1 MRTSVGYLMRICTN
15 RLLPQM
21 EALFQDEEL
30 TFSQWTTLVALHDGR
45 VTTASD
51 LAYNI
56 CHDAGSLTRLIDQ
69 MVERGLV
76 LRARDDKDRRVVRLA
91 LTPRGRKLVEALAPQ
106 VMNFWNGLLAGF
118 SHARN
123 RYPDCAADPPGD
135 GHRGEDRPQIPD
147 FQRPH
152 SEKEKVMR
160 KPLAL
165 LSALMLSACVA
176 TPPTDPQIK
185 QVEQSSLGLTGA
197 PAPQMNSDWWKA
209 FNDPQL
215 DALAVQVMAGNPT
228 LAGALARLR
237 SAQAE
242 LAINK
247 AEDLPQVNLE
257 GSEQRTLFS
266 KDYIIPPPYGGTYH
280 WYGSLTGNFSWN
292 LDFWGKQAALI
303 DKARY
308 TSDATALDFEAAR
321 LMLSGAFAQAYVN
334 LLLNYQNG
342 DIADQAVAERTE
354 IVKITQGRF
363 DAGLE
368 NGSSVAQAQALLA
381 QAKADQLRFAAAREM
396 DVHAIVALTGQGA
409 NAWPT
414 IIRPTPNLDVALPLP
429 QTLPADLLARR
440 PDILAARARIQA
452 AVKDREAAHAD
463 FYPDIN
469 LEALA
474 GFQSLGLANLLT
486 GGRLHHGAGA
496 GDPSADFRCRKD

>member
-1 MRTSVGYLMRICTN
+1 
-15 RLLPQM
+15 
-21 EALFQDEEL
+21 
-30 TFSQWTTLVALHDGR
+30 
-45 VTTASD
+45 
-51 LAYNI
+51 
-56 CHDAGSLTRLIDQ
+56 
-69 MVERGLV
+69 
-76 LRARDDKDRRVVRLA
+76 
-91 LTPRGRKLVEALAPQ
+91 
-106 VMNFWNGLLAGF
+106 
-118 SHARN
+118 
-123 RYPDCAADPPGD
+123 
-135 GHRGEDRPQIPD
+135 
-147 FQRPH
+147 
-152 SEKEKVMR
+152 MR
-160 KPLAL
+160 KPLSL
-165 LSALMLSACVA
+165 LSALMLSAFTLEGCVA

-185 QVEQSSLGLTGA
+185 QVDQSSLGLTGA
-197 PAPQMNSDWWKA
+197 SAPHMGSDWWKA

-237 SAQAE
+237 AAQAE
-242 LAINK
+242 LAVNK

-292 LDFWGKQAALI
+292 LDFWGKQADLI

-368 NGSSVAQAQALLA
+368 NGSSVAQAKALLA

-440 PDILAARARIQA
+440 PDVLAARARIQA

-486 GGRLHHGAGA
+486 GGAFTMGIGPAIHLPLFDAGKLKAQYARSTADLDASVADYNGAVVNA
-496 GDPSADFRCRKD
+496 IKQSADAMTQVKSLSAQMAQQRDAVANAQKAFRIAEDRYRSGLDTQIPMLNAQTTLLQSRSALAAVVAAGVQQRITLLLTLGGDFVPPADSKIAEEIHHD